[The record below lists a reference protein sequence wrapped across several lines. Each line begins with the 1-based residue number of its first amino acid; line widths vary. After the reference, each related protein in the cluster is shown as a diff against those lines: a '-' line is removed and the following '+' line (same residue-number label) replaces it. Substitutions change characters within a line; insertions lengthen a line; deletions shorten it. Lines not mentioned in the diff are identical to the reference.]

1 MADIQVQQVL
11 AKASSGQPEA
21 QFLMSQICLQ
31 NKDLPGMLH
40 WLKQASEKRFPAAL
54 DALGHCYEKGRGV
67 SRDYGLALRHYDQA
81 IDGDFALAAYHKA
94 ELLYKSRGGPD
105 QQTTIRELLNNAA
118 SAGVPPALRALG
130 YFSMQEPGGRR
141 LAIDCFRR
149 AAQGGD
155 VVSSFNLAW
164 CLLQGWDGEG
174 ESSTAEAAQCLRKA
188 ADAQYPLADAF
199 LKEIAGAHAAAELR
213 PSSGPLAFDEAV
225 VLYPSVEPADGETIS
240 GDPRITLFSDV
251 LDPVDRA
258 HLMFLSI
265 PYLTR
270 AHVINPEG
278 GRDGMVS
285 DIRTSMS
292 TYLPFS
298 IVDMIGR
305 YIELKIVGET
315 GERLETSEPMS
326 ILRYAPGEY
335 YRPHVDYFNP
345 KLPTSRDLLENGGQ
359 RTASAVTYLAAPT
372 SGGGT
377 SFPKLKLHI
386 PAVAGSTLWF
396 RNCHEDGRIDDRSL
410 HAGDTVE
417 EGEKWVVTKWFRQR
431 PTSYLEY

>member
-1 MADIQVQQVL
+1 MSDIQIQQVL
-11 AKASSGQPEA
+11 AKASGGQPEA

-40 WLKQASEKRFPAAL
+40 WLKQASEKRLPAAL
-54 DALGHCYEKGRGV
+54 DALGHCFEKGRGV
-67 SRDYGLALRHYDQA
+67 SRDYSLALRHYDQA
-81 IDGDFALAAYHKA
+81 IDGNFALAAYHKA

-105 QQTTIRELLNNAA
+105 QQTTIRELLNSAA
-118 SAGVPPALRALG
+118 SAGVLPALRALG
-130 YFSMQEPGGRR
+130 YFSMQKPGGRR
-141 LAIDCFRR
+141 LAVDCFRR

-164 CLLQGWDGEG
+164 CLLKGWDGEG
-174 ESSTAEAAQCLRKA
+174 EGPTADAAHCLRNA
-188 ADAQYPLADAF
+188 ADAHYPLADAF
-199 LKEIAGAHAAAELR
+199 LKEIPGAHPAAELR
-213 PSSGPLAFDEAV
+213 PPPGPLAVDETVA
-225 VLYPSVEPADGETIS
+225 LYPTIERADGETINS
-240 GDPRITLFSDV
+240 DPGITVFSDV

-258 HLMFLSI
+258 HLMFLSL
-265 PYLTR
+265 PHLTR

-278 GRDGMVS
+278 GKNGMVS
-285 DIRTSMS
+285 DVRTSMS

-345 KLPTSRDLLENGGQ
+345 KLPTSRHLLEDGGQ
-359 RTASAVTYLAAPT
+359 RTASAVTYLAAMAESTTAACMPATRSRKARSGSLPNGSGKGRRVT
-372 SGGGT
+372 S
-377 SFPKLKLHI
+377 
-386 PAVAGSTLWF
+386 ST
-396 RNCHEDGRIDDRSL
+396 DITQAARSS
-410 HAGDTVE
+410 T
-417 EGEKWVVTKWFRQR
+417 
-431 PTSYLEY
+431 